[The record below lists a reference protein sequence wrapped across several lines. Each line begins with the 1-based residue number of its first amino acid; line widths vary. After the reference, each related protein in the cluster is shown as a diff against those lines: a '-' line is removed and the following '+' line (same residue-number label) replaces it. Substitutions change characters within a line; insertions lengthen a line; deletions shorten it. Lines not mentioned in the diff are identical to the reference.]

1 MRFSIVRDLTIEEKA
16 LLADI
21 QYEPDLQ
28 SYFFKK
34 LKGLHWLE
42 PLYEK
47 GCFSIDKMPIPVP
60 SRQEGFFQ
68 IPYWPAAIYI
78 TNISKELSE
87 KNNEESAQLVLN
99 IIRECTQNAK
109 DREISNYKVWYQ
121 FSQVLSNIPSSLINE
136 QDIIAIEYWLSDRYE
151 PGMAAEEVGSKFL
164 KKIIVNS
171 EMQYYALKVLSII
184 FSLTYNEKET
194 GTYKRLE
201 ATFGL
206 RDYSIRKI
214 TKDLAPLIGC
224 KLQKEG
230 VQLFELLLTDILDK
244 TDRDTWS
251 SLWRN
256 AIEDHAQNYSRD
268 EAENILVEIF
278 RDSLL
283 SFLDNNI
290 ENGKIYLEYLLD
302 SKYQVLKRIAI
313 YVISEHIQELTNLV
327 PAVFKEEFFDDNYRH
342 EVWQFMHKNFSHI
355 KAEIRKPFL
364 DYINSII
371 VTDDN
376 NDVDEGATA
385 YRRAV
390 WLSSIK
396 DQVPI
401 LLNQYNEYVEQA
413 GTEPEHP
420 DFTSYMHSA
429 RSIES
434 KSPIPLEDLQKMEIP
449 DLIRVM
455 DTTDEGDGD
464 GFRESGRSGLIKA
477 FRSVVKN
484 NPDAVLQNINL
495 FVDKDLAYSHQII
508 EGFRELWKDKEIINW
523 DKAWQV
529 LLDFCQLLISR
540 DDFWSEENSREHN
553 SYIANRHWLVSSISD
568 FIEDGVRSDEHA
580 FDIDFLP
587 QSFDLIITLLSRQEG
602 ANFDISHDSVSTAI
616 NSARG
621 KCIEALINHALRSM
635 RQIELLG
642 KTKEDVWNKYV
653 DFFNAELKK
662 QDNDEFEFVTLVA
675 NYLPNF
681 LYMENDWVIE
691 NLPLIFNKDN
701 HQAWVSAFNGYSY
714 VGTVYENI
722 YAFLR
727 DEGHFAAALDDEN
740 LRSQVS
746 DKIIQGA
753 VVAFIH
759 NFEKIDGDNSLLSLI
774 IERNKYKELHQ
785 IIWFSWTQRKKEDTK
800 LTSKILEL
808 WPIILNNIDF
818 ASDDGKKIASDICD
832 WIVFVEELS
841 EEVYGW
847 LYQVAP
853 YAEYNHNSHEFLRG
867 IHRLSDVYPEE
878 AQKLWLRMLEEY
890 SYAYPEDAIK
900 GALSNFLKLD
910 MDNSSHDGL
919 RLANGIIGAYLKQD
933 QEKPRDWLNELIN
946 IK

>member
-1 MRFSIVRDLTIEEKA
+1 MRDLTVEEKA

-34 LKGLHWLE
+34 LKGLHWLAL
-42 PLYEK
+42 LYEK
-47 GCFSIDKMPIPVP
+47 GYFSIDKMPIPVP

-78 TNISKELSE
+78 SNISKELS
-87 KNNEESAQLVLN
+87 KKDNEDSAQLVLN
-99 IIRECTQNAK
+99 IIRECTQDAK

-121 FSQVLSNIPSSLINE
+121 FSQVLPNIPSSLINE
-136 QDIIAIEYWLSDRYE
+136 QDILAIEYWLSDRYE

-164 KKIIVNS
+164 KNIIVNN
-171 EMQYYALKVLSII
+171 EMQDYALKILSII
-184 FSLTYNEKET
+184 FSLTYNERET

-206 RDYSIRKI
+206 RDYSIKKI
-214 TKDLAPLIGC
+214 TKDLAPLIGSE
-224 KLQKEG
+224 LQKDG
-230 VQLFELLLTDILDK
+230 LQLFESLLTDVLDK
-244 TDRDTWS
+244 TDKDTWS

-268 EAENILVEIF
+268 EAENILVDIF

-290 ENGKIYLEYLLD
+290 EQGKIYLDYLLD

-313 YVISEHIQELTNLV
+313 YVIGERIYKLTDLV
-327 PAVFKEEFFDDNYRH
+327 PFVFKEEFLDDNYRH

-364 DYINSII
+364 DYINGII

-385 YRRAV
+385 YRRAI

-401 LLNQYNEYVEQA
+401 LLNKYNEYVEQA

-434 KSPIPLEDLQKMEIP
+434 NSPIPLEDLQKMEIA
-449 DLIRVM
+449 DLILTM
-455 DTTDEGDGD
+455 DTTEEGD

-484 NPDAVLQNINL
+484 NPDAILLNINL

-508 EGFRELWKDKEIINW
+508 EGFRELWKNKENIGW

-529 LLDFCQLLISR
+529 LLDFCQKLVSR
-540 DDFWSEENSREHN
+540 DDFWSEENSRERN
-553 SYIANRHWLVSSISD
+553 TYIANRQWLVSSISGL
-568 FIEDGVRSDEHA
+568 IEDGVRSDEHA
-580 FDIDFLP
+580 FNITLLS

-602 ANFDISHDSVSTAI
+602 ENFDISRDSVSIAI
-616 NSARG
+616 NSPRG
-621 KCIEALINHALRSM
+621 KCIEALINHALRTM
-635 RQIELLG
+635 RQIDLLG
-642 KTKEDVWNKYV
+642 ETKESVWSKYV
-653 DFFNAELKK
+653 DIFNEELNK
-662 QDNDEFEFVTLVA
+662 QENGEFEFVTLVA

-681 LYMENDWVIE
+681 LYMANDWVIK
-691 NLPLIFNKDN
+691 NLPMIFNKDN
-701 HQAWVSAFNGYSY
+701 HQAWVSAFDGYSY

-727 DEGHFAAALDDEN
+727 DEGHFSAALDDEN

-753 VVAFIH
+753 VVAFIYG
-759 NFEKIDGDNSLLSLI
+759 FEQLGGENSLLSLI
-774 IERNKYKELHQ
+774 IKRNQYQELHQ
-785 IIWFSWTQRKKEDTK
+785 IIWFSWTQRKKEDDK
-800 LTSKILEL
+800 LTSKIIEL
-808 WPIILNNIDF
+808 WPHILNIIDF
-818 ASDDGKKIASDICD
+818 ESDDGRKIASDLCD
-832 WIVFVEELS
+832 WIVFVEELDD
-841 EEVYGW
+841 EVYDK
-847 LYQVAP
+847 LFQVAL

-867 IHRLSDVYPEE
+867 IHRLSDVYPNE

-910 MDNSSHDGL
+910 MGNSSHEGL
-919 RLANGIIGAYLKQD
+919 RLANGIIDAYLKQD
-933 QEKPRDWLNELIN
+933 QEKPRDWLKELIN
-946 IK
+946 LK